1 MNETRLLQD
10 IRNQERSLAH
20 VLAHQAGAGH
30 TALLQASELIHNA
43 RKIVI
48 TGIGAS
54 LHAAFP
60 LQYEL
65 ASNGVNSVIVE
76 SGELLHYQ
84 HRLCSGTVVVVVSRS
99 GESVEIVKLL
109 TRLKGVA
116 ERTIGVTNEVESTL
130 ARDAD
135 FALAV
140 GSLADEMVAIQ
151 SYTGTVAALLLLAG
165 AVSGELQARREEMAR
180 ILPRISLLIA
190 AQLARVHEWDDF
202 FRVGS
207 PIYLLGR
214 GPSYASALEGALLF
228 SETAKEPA
236 VGIAAGS
243 FRHGPVEIVD
253 ANFRAIV
260 FAPDGRTRELN
271 LGLARD
277 LMRFGAQVRV
287 VGPAGEGREVL
298 PFVEVPAV
306 SEWLAPLLDIIPV
319 QLAALRLAHVK
330 GLEIGEF
337 RFAPQVTRDEM
348 KF

>member
-1 MNETRLLQD
+1 MNESRLLGD
-10 IRNQERSLAH
+10 IRGQERSLEK
-20 VLAHQAGAGH
+20 VLAWQRGDGRG
-30 TALLQASELIHNA
+30 ALLRSAGLLREA
-43 RKIVI
+43 RKIVV

-65 ASNGVNSVIVE
+65 AAKGFDCSIVE

-84 HRLCSGTVVVVVSRS
+84 ERLCAGAVVVVVSRS

-109 TRLKGVA
+109 GRLKGVA
-116 ERTIGVTNEVESTL
+116 SHTIGITNEAAS
-130 ARDAD
+130 
-135 FALAV
+135 ALGRGVDVAMIV
-140 GSLADEMVAIQ
+140 GSLADEMVAVQ

-165 AVSGELQARREEMAR
+165 AVSEFEARQQEIAG
-180 ILPRISLLIA
+180 ILPRISSLIA
-190 AQLARVHEWDDF
+190 DQLERIHEWDDF

-236 VGIAAGS
+236 VGLAGGS

-253 ANFRAIV
+253 AGFRAIV
-260 FAPDGRTRELN
+260 FAAEGRTRQLN

-277 LMRFGAQVRV
+277 LVRFGAMVRV
-287 VGPAGEGREVL
+287 VGPLRDDDGGL
-298 PFVEVPAV
+298 SFVEVPGV
-306 SEWLAPLLDIIPV
+306 SEWLAPLVEIVPV
-319 QLAALRLAHVK
+319 QLAALRLAYVK
-330 GLEIGEF
+330 GLEIGKF
-337 RFAPQVTRDEM
+337 RHAPQVTRDEM

>member
-1 MNETRLLQD
+1 MNESRLLGD
-10 IRNQERSLAH
+10 IRGQERSLEK
-20 VLAHQAGAGH
+20 VLAWQRGDGRG
-30 TALLQASELIHNA
+30 ALLRSAGLLREA
-43 RKIVI
+43 RKIVV

-65 ASNGVNSVIVE
+65 AAKGFDCGIVE

-84 HRLCSGTVVVVVSRS
+84 ERLCAGAVVVVVSRS

-109 TRLKGVA
+109 ARLKGVA
-116 ERTIGVTNEVESTL
+116 SHTIGITNEAAS
-130 ARDAD
+130 
-135 FALAV
+135 ALGRGVDVAVIV
-140 GSLADEMVAIQ
+140 GSLADEMVAVQ

-165 AVSGELQARREEMAR
+165 AVSEFEARQQEIAG
-180 ILPRISLLIA
+180 ILPRISSLIA
-190 AQLARVHEWDDF
+190 DQLERIHEWDDF

-236 VGIAAGS
+236 VGLAGGS

-253 ANFRAIV
+253 AGFRAIV
-260 FAPDGRTRELN
+260 FAAEGRTRQLN

-277 LMRFGAQVRV
+277 LVRFGAMVRV
-287 VGPAGEGREVL
+287 VGPLRDDDGGL
-298 PFVEVPAV
+298 SFVEVPGV
-306 SEWLAPLLDIIPV
+306 SEWLAPLVEIVPV
-319 QLAALRLAHVK
+319 QLAALRLAYVK
-330 GLEIGEF
+330 GLEIGKF
-337 RFAPQVTRDEM
+337 RHAPQVTRDEM